1 MADQFTQDQL
11 NQISKAITDGLADG
25 FRRIDFNKL
34 SRNDGKDSKDKFGFQ
49 DFRDNFTSQAD
60 GMLSNFGN
68 ALSSKQG
75 DIQGFYGNILSAS
88 TKIADLIPGIGQL
101 SEIFKSLGTSGLR
114 YLVESNEAFKFLSK
128 SGAGFNGDLM
138 KIRKTSADL
147 NMDLDDF
154 TNFITRNSE
163 SLAVLG
169 GTVDSGADKIAGYYQ
184 SLLDTGVIE
193 RFKRLGYTA
202 EESAE
207 FVAKNMSQQAR
218 AMYVQGLSETE
229 RNDQM
234 SRYAK
239 NLQILAKLTGQDVD
253 ALQEKLRNENLAGEE
268 IAKNRMLEK
277 RGIADAQTRYN
288 TFKQM
293 FEDMPDLQRLITQ
306 LYTRQAPLDETTSG
320 LTSTLP
326 TVTEAIKT
334 ALHNIETGTGDI
346 FEDSALI
353 QGKLQEALDRDSVLQ
368 TAMLGSAS
376 SATQALADLLV
387 QGDKQSQKLA
397 ALRLQE
403 EYKGLDNAQILNRLY
418 SDANEA
424 TRNQLDT
431 NEGLQN
437 TMNELDK
444 AQRATISTVQNSII
458 ALFQNDQIKNIAEQI
473 RITASTIPESLKHI
487 EETYFKRLLQSLEK
501 TTDILGKV
509 TLSVFDEL
517 KFALLEAIQIKPGV
531 EYLPKDLYGE
541 IKKDIDTNQTTNL
554 EKFTELGFLV
564 REEGKNKKP
573 SYTINPEFKTDN
585 RLSENLIFVLDRIET
600 KLSEQRATGVDPD
613 TLLGSDERQ
622 EETRE
627 ISIQGLEQLNKH
639 LSSFPDIKN
648 LFDELA
654 NKNDENLTDKSKQL
668 STLLNDTTKEIRT
681 IVNQIGNN
689 NFNYE
694 SGFKTLRQTLQTE
707 VEKLYQENPQDE
719 TLKMLKEKLDSNNK
733 ISQKEV
739 EQPNVELANITTVNY
754 KDSVDKNT
762 IAIESLT
769 RELATTNLTVSIDNP
784 KVSVDTT
791 AFETMLNNY
800 KQRYLDTELANT
812 SKENPKSQYTSPT
825 ETVSQQTLAENIPK
839 VNHKIL
845 QPDKTAEEIK
855 LVVKELKQTNTLLNK
870 QNRHLENLLV

>member
-34 SRNDGKDSKDKFGFQ
+34 SRNDSKDSKDTFGFQ

-60 GMLSNFGN
+60 GILSNFGN

-75 DIQGFYGNILSAS
+75 DILGFYGNILSAS
-88 TKIADLIPGIGQL
+88 TGIADLIPGIGQL
-101 SEIFKSLGTSGLR
+101 SETFKSLGTSGLR

-138 KIRKTSADL
+138 RIRKTSADL

-277 RGIADAQTRYN
+277 RGIANAQTSYN

-306 LYTRQAPLDETTSG
+306 LYTRQAPLDETTAG

-326 TVTEAIKT
+326 TVTAAIKT

-368 TAMLGSAS
+368 TAMLGNAS

-403 EYKGLDNAQILNRLY
+403 EYKGLDNAQILNKLY

-458 ALFQNDQIKNIAEQI
+458 ALFQNDQIKNIAEEI

-517 KFALLEAIQIKPGV
+517 KLSLLGAIQIKPGV

-585 RLSENLIFVLDRIET
+585 RLSENLMFVLDRIET

-639 LSSFPDIKN
+639 LSNFPNISKLVTD
-648 LFDELA
+648 LA
-654 NKNDENLTDKSKQL
+654 NKNNNELEGESVILSNLLKE
-668 STLLNDTTKEIRT
+668 TTKSIKT
-681 IVNQIGNN
+681 IINSKDKEDFSLEKSVN
-689 NFNYE
+689 
-694 SGFKTLRQTLQTE
+694 SLLQTL
-707 VEKLYQENPQDE
+707 
-719 TLKMLKEKLDSNNK
+719 
-733 ISQKEV
+733 QKEV
-739 EQPNVELANITTVNY
+739 EGKLKDDPENKTLNLLKQKLSPKIEVSVEAPKPSTIESVEQQDITGDYT
-754 KDSVDKNT
+754 SAVDKNT
-762 IAIESLT
+762 LAIQGLT
-769 RELATTNLTVSIDNP
+769 GTLATTDLNVSIANP
-784 KVSVDTT
+784 IVTVDTT
-791 AFETMLNNY
+791 ELKSVLNTLVRDSALQVANNTTEPIPEKAETP
-800 KQRYLDTELANT
+800 
-812 SKENPKSQYTSPT
+812 KENIVENTNKFTTLRSSTSSQTDKDFQ
-825 ETVSQQTLAENIPK
+825 VNMLAQMKRTNEL
-839 VNHKIL
+839 L
-845 QPDKTAEEIK
+845 Q
-855 LVVKELKQTNTLLNK
+855 K
-870 QNRHLENLLV
+870 QNRHLESLFSA

>member
-34 SRNDGKDSKDKFGFQ
+34 SRNDSKDSKDTFGFQ

-60 GMLSNFGN
+60 GILSNFGN

-75 DIQGFYGNILSAS
+75 DILGFYGNILSAS
-88 TKIADLIPGIGQL
+88 TGIADLIPGIGQL
-101 SEIFKSLGTSGLR
+101 SETFKSLGTSGLR

-138 KIRKTSADL
+138 RIRKTSADL

-277 RGIADAQTRYN
+277 RGIADAQTSYN

-306 LYTRQAPLDETTSG
+306 LYTRQAPLDETTAG

-326 TVTEAIKT
+326 TVTAAIKT

-368 TAMLGSAS
+368 TAMLGNAS

-403 EYKGLDNAQILNRLY
+403 EYKGLDNAQILNKLY

-458 ALFQNDQIKNIAEQI
+458 ALFQNDQIKNIAEEI

-517 KFALLEAIQIKPGV
+517 KLSLLGAIQIKPGV

-639 LSSFPDIKN
+639 LSNFPNISKLVTD
-648 LFDELA
+648 LA
-654 NKNDENLTDKSKQL
+654 NKNNNELEGESVILSNLLKE
-668 STLLNDTTKEIRT
+668 TTKSIKT
-681 IVNQIGNN
+681 IINSKDKEDFSLEKSVN
-689 NFNYE
+689 
-694 SGFKTLRQTLQTE
+694 SLLQTL
-707 VEKLYQENPQDE
+707 
-719 TLKMLKEKLDSNNK
+719 
-733 ISQKEV
+733 QKEV
-739 EQPNVELANITTVNY
+739 EGKLKDDPENKTLNLLKQKLSPKIEVSVEAPKPSTIESVEQQDITGDYT
-754 KDSVDKNT
+754 SAVDKNT
-762 IAIESLT
+762 LAIQGLT
-769 RELATTNLTVSIDNP
+769 GTLATTDLNVSIANP
-784 KVSVDTT
+784 IVTVDTT
-791 AFETMLNNY
+791 ELKSVLNTLVRDSALQVANNTTEPIPEKAETP
-800 KQRYLDTELANT
+800 
-812 SKENPKSQYTSPT
+812 KENIVENTNKFTTLRSSTSSQTDKDFQ
-825 ETVSQQTLAENIPK
+825 VNMLAQMKRTNEL
-839 VNHKIL
+839 L
-845 QPDKTAEEIK
+845 Q
-855 LVVKELKQTNTLLNK
+855 K
-870 QNRHLENLLV
+870 QNRHLESLFSA

>member
-11 NQISKAITDGLADG
+11 NQISRAISDGLADG

-34 SRNDGKDSKDKFGFQ
+34 SRNDSKDSKDTFGFQ

-60 GMLSNFGN
+60 GILSNFGN

-75 DIQGFYGNILSAS
+75 DILGFYGNILSAS
-88 TKIADLIPGIGQL
+88 TRIADLIPGIGQL
-101 SEIFKSLGTSGLR
+101 SETFKSLGTSGLR

-138 KIRKTSADL
+138 RIRKTSADL

-154 TNFITRNSE
+154 TNFVTRNSE

-277 RGIADAQTRYN
+277 RGIADAQTSYN

-306 LYTRQAPLDETTSG
+306 LYTRQAPLDETTRG

-326 TVTEAIKT
+326 TVTAAIKT

-458 ALFQNDQIKNIAEQI
+458 ALFQNDQIKNIAEEI

-517 KFALLEAIQIKPGV
+517 KLALLGAIQIKPGV

-639 LSSFPDIKN
+639 LSNFPNISKLVTD
-648 LFDELA
+648 LA
-654 NKNDENLTDKSKQL
+654 NKNNNELEGESVILSNLLKE
-668 STLLNDTTKEIRT
+668 TTKSIKT
-681 IVNQIGNN
+681 IINSKDKEDFSLEKSVN
-689 NFNYE
+689 
-694 SGFKTLRQTLQTE
+694 SLLQTL
-707 VEKLYQENPQDE
+707 
-719 TLKMLKEKLDSNNK
+719 
-733 ISQKEV
+733 QKEV
-739 EQPNVELANITTVNY
+739 EAKLKDDPENKTLNLLKQKLSPKIEVSVEAPKPSTIESVEQQDITGDYT
-754 KDSVDKNT
+754 SAVDKNT
-762 IAIESLT
+762 LAIQGLT
-769 RELATTNLTVSIDNP
+769 GTLATTDLNVSIANP
-784 KVSVDTT
+784 IVTVDTT
-791 AFETMLNNY
+791 ELKSVLNTLVRDSALQVANNTTEPIPEKAETP
-800 KQRYLDTELANT
+800 
-812 SKENPKSQYTSPT
+812 KENIVENTNKFTTLRSSTSSQTDKDFQ
-825 ETVSQQTLAENIPK
+825 VNMLAQMKRTNEL
-839 VNHKIL
+839 L
-845 QPDKTAEEIK
+845 Q
-855 LVVKELKQTNTLLNK
+855 K
-870 QNRHLENLLV
+870 QNRHLESLFSA

>member
-34 SRNDGKDSKDKFGFQ
+34 SRNDSKDSKDTFGFQ

-60 GMLSNFGN
+60 GILSNFGN

-75 DIQGFYGNILSAS
+75 DILGFYGNILSAS
-88 TKIADLIPGIGQL
+88 TGIADLIPGIGQL
-101 SEIFKSLGTSGLR
+101 SETFKSLGTSGLR

-138 KIRKTSADL
+138 RIRKTSADL

-277 RGIADAQTRYN
+277 RGIANAQTSYN

-306 LYTRQAPLDETTSG
+306 LYTRQAPLDETTAG

-326 TVTEAIKT
+326 TVTAAIKT
-334 ALHNIETGTGDI
+334 ALNIETGTGDI

-368 TAMLGSAS
+368 TAMLGNAS

-403 EYKGLDNAQILNRLY
+403 EYKGLDNAQILNKLY

-458 ALFQNDQIKNIAEQI
+458 ALFQNDQIKNIAEEI

-517 KFALLEAIQIKPGV
+517 KLSLLGAIQIKPGV

-639 LSSFPDIKN
+639 LSNFPNISKLVTD
-648 LFDELA
+648 LA
-654 NKNDENLTDKSKQL
+654 NKNNNELEGESVILSNLLKE
-668 STLLNDTTKEIRT
+668 TTKSIKT
-681 IVNQIGNN
+681 IINSKDKEDFSLEKSVN
-689 NFNYE
+689 
-694 SGFKTLRQTLQTE
+694 SLLQTL
-707 VEKLYQENPQDE
+707 
-719 TLKMLKEKLDSNNK
+719 
-733 ISQKEV
+733 QKEV
-739 EQPNVELANITTVNY
+739 EGKLKDDPENKTLNLLKQKLSPKIEVSVEAPKPSTIESVEQQDITGDYT
-754 KDSVDKNT
+754 SAVDKNT
-762 IAIESLT
+762 LAIQGLT
-769 RELATTNLTVSIDNP
+769 GTLATTDLNVSIANP
-784 KVSVDTT
+784 IVTVDTT
-791 AFETMLNNY
+791 ELKSVLNTLVRDSALQVANNTTEPIPEKAETP
-800 KQRYLDTELANT
+800 
-812 SKENPKSQYTSPT
+812 KENIVENTNKFTTLRSSTSSQTDKDFQ
-825 ETVSQQTLAENIPK
+825 VNMLAQMKRTNEL
-839 VNHKIL
+839 L
-845 QPDKTAEEIK
+845 Q
-855 LVVKELKQTNTLLNK
+855 K
-870 QNRHLENLLV
+870 QNRHLESLFSA

>member
-34 SRNDGKDSKDKFGFQ
+34 SRNDSKDSKDTFGFQ

-60 GMLSNFGN
+60 GILSNFGN

-75 DIQGFYGNILSAS
+75 DILGFYGNILSAS
-88 TKIADLIPGIGQL
+88 TGIADLIPGIGQL
-101 SEIFKSLGTSGLR
+101 SETFKSLGTSGLR

-138 KIRKTSADL
+138 RIRKTSADL

-277 RGIADAQTRYN
+277 RGIANAQTSYN

-306 LYTRQAPLDETTSG
+306 LYTRQAPLDETTAG

-326 TVTEAIKT
+326 TVTAAIKT

-368 TAMLGSAS
+368 TAMLGNAS

-403 EYKGLDNAQILNRLY
+403 EYKGLDNAQILNKLY

-458 ALFQNDQIKNIAEQI
+458 ALFQNDQIKNIAEEI

-517 KFALLEAIQIKPGV
+517 KLSLLGAIQIKPGV

-639 LSSFPDIKN
+639 LSNFPNISKLVTD
-648 LFDELA
+648 LA
-654 NKNDENLTDKSKQL
+654 NKNNNELEGESVILSNLLKE
-668 STLLNDTTKEIRT
+668 TTKSIKT
-681 IVNQIGNN
+681 IINSKDKEDFSLEKSVN
-689 NFNYE
+689 
-694 SGFKTLRQTLQTE
+694 SLLQTL
-707 VEKLYQENPQDE
+707 
-719 TLKMLKEKLDSNNK
+719 
-733 ISQKEV
+733 QKEV
-739 EQPNVELANITTVNY
+739 EGKLKDDPENKTLNLLKQKLSPKIEVSVEAPKPSTIESVEQQDITGDYT
-754 KDSVDKNT
+754 SAVDKNT
-762 IAIESLT
+762 LAIQGLT
-769 RELATTNLTVSIDNP
+769 GTLATTDLNVSIANP
-784 KVSVDTT
+784 IVTVDTT
-791 AFETMLNNY
+791 ELKSVLNTLVRDSALQVANNTTEPIPEKAETP
-800 KQRYLDTELANT
+800 
-812 SKENPKSQYTSPT
+812 KENIVENTNKFTTLRSSTSSQTDKDFQ
-825 ETVSQQTLAENIPK
+825 VNMLAQMKRTNEL
-839 VNHKIL
+839 L
-845 QPDKTAEEIK
+845 Q
-855 LVVKELKQTNTLLNK
+855 K
-870 QNRHLENLLV
+870 QNRHLESLFSA